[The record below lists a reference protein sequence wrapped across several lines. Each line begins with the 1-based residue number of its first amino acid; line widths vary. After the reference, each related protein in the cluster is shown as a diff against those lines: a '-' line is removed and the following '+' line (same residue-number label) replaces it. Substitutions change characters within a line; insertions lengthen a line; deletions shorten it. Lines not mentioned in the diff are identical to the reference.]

1 MTVDEVMSQILKKEP
16 ATSLMPVKEEW
27 LAAVDEKYPGMPDHL
42 RRLYSRF
49 GYGSIG
55 ESRYMIHCLLEPSEI
70 YDPVTA
76 EGLSGILIVG
86 DDFAGN
92 CEAYDAANSWRFGSI
107 EENGEFEPYGH
118 VYSSF
123 VAFLRSWFVDV
134 NDTQPG
140 KG

>member
-1 MTVDEVMSQILKKEP
+1 MNVDEVMSQILRKEP

-27 LAAVDEKYPGMPDHL
+27 LAAADESFPGMPEQL
-42 RRLYSRF
+42 RRLYTQF

-55 ESRYMIHCLLEPSEI
+55 ESRYMIHCLLEPSDV

-76 EGLSGILIVG
+76 EGLNGILIVG

-107 EENGEFEPYGH
+107 DKRGEFEPYGH
-118 VYSSF
+118 DYSSF
-123 VAFLRSWFVDV
+123 IAFLERWFV
-134 NDTQPG
+134 NDNGT
-140 KG
+140 